1 MPAPMGMFL
10 ANLPWKTIIE
20 NAPAAVG
27 HARKLLDGVRRRGAG
42 VPARRPEGASADE
55 HVAHLAEELSRQ
67 SEDLA
72 ALAQTVGELAE
83 LNGALVAEVDQLRRR
98 IRVTYFLAGLATLA
112 GVVSVAALVQ

>member
-1 MPAPMGMFL
+1 MPAPVGMIL

-27 HARKLLDGVRRRGAG
+27 HARKLLDGVRRRESEI
-42 VPARRPEGASADE
+42 PARMPEGASADD

-83 LNGALVAEVDQLRRR
+83 LNGALVAEVEQLRRR
-98 IRVTYFLAGLATLA
+98 MRMTYLLAGLATLG
-112 GVVSVAALVQ
+112 GVVSVAAILQ